1 MTIYEFWVKSC
12 KKNKTQIIRMEG
24 NPKDNSES
32 GLFLTHTP
40 YEMHGYVFYR
50 SPVYFVWWNGKQKYN
65 GLNYQEALNA
75 WERCNA
81 EEK

>member
-1 MTIYEFWVKSC
+1 MTIYECWIKGC
-12 KKNKTQIIRMEG
+12 KENGSLLYNLSTRCDI
-24 NPKDNSES
+24 PES
-32 GLFLTHTP
+32 GFFKVTREYMVNGNSF
-40 YEMHGYVFYR
+40 YEP
-50 SPVYFVWWNGKQKYN
+50 PVYFVWYRGKEKYN